1 MICILLATKLY
12 TSRLIL
18 AVELLPKNKVVDI
31 ISRSTAVALFIVF
44 LQAGACLERQ
54 GAQNGHRYC

>member
-12 TSRLIL
+12 TSRVIV
-18 AVELLPKNKVVDI
+18 AVELLPKNKVDI

-44 LQAGACLERQ
+44 MQARACLERQ